1 MIEIK
6 LIKNKELVRTKWL
19 ELLKQS
25 EFSSPFQTPE
35 FYDLFNSVVDYS
47 AEVFAIEEK
56 DEYKSLVVVT
66 VQKEKGIK
74 GFFSLR
80 GIVYGGPIIRSSE
93 NKYLELLLKGV
104 KTHYKR
110 KLIYLEIRNNFD
122 YNPFLQIFENL
133 GWNYNPHL
141 NVQLDLRNKDFDSIL
156 LGMKYNRRR
165 EIKLSLKEGVIARPA
180 KNEQEVKSLYKILN
194 EMYLE
199 RVKLPLSPL
208 SFFINLYKSDI
219 GKVFVVLHN
228 DKIIGGSFCIFYKN
242 MTINT
247 LYYTG
252 LRGYHKKIFPTHI
265 AISGVIEFAIEHNLK
280 LVDFMGAGKPNINYG
295 VRDYKL
301 QFGGDLVEYGR
312 FNIIFKPLLYKLG
325 VLGLKLLSKI
335 K

>member
-1 MIEIK
+1 MR
-6 LIKNKELVRTKWL
+6 LVKNNDLDTNKWMN
-19 ELLKQS
+19 LLKNS
-25 EFSSPFQTPE
+25 EFSTPFQTPE
-35 FYDLFNSVVDYS
+35 FYGLFNSTEGYS

-80 GIVYGGPIIRSSE
+80 GIVYGGPLIGSSE

-110 KLIYLEIRNNFD
+110 KLIYLEIRNSFD
-122 YNPFLQIFENL
+122 YKPFLQNFNDL
-133 GWNYNPHL
+133 GWNYDPHL
-141 NVQLDLRNKDFDSIL
+141 NVQLDLKHKDFDSIL

-165 EIKLSLKEGVIARPA
+165 EIKLSFKEGVITRSA
-180 KNEQEVKSLYKILN
+180 KNEEEVASLYKILN

-208 SFFINLYKSDI
+208 SFFQNLYNSDI

-228 DKIIGGSFCIFYKN
+228 DKIIGGSFCVFYNN

-265 AISGVIEFAIEHNLK
+265 AIMGIIEFAIEHNLK

-312 FNIIFKPLLYKLG
+312 FKMIFKPLLYKLG
-325 VLGLKLLSKI
+325 IFGLRILAKI